1 MEKDLQACSECGNLV
16 NRSEIIT
23 VDGRPICAA
32 CFYGGGEPVTI
43 YPIGTV
49 RTELKIEENEFRAK
63 GRPSKNSCIDLLPTQ
78 KRFMYKL
85 DEERFLTIVYYL
97 HKSKSIHSV
106 FPRRSNGKRVG
117 VFASRSPHRPSK
129 IAVQDVE
136 LLGIRGTTLYVSG
149 LDAIDGSPVLDIKVA
164 MKERHCISKK
174 ER

>member
-1 MEKDLQACSECGNLV
+1 MKKNLFTCSECGNLV
-16 NRSEIIT
+16 RSSEIIT
-23 VDGRPICAA
+23 VDERPICTA
-32 CFYGGGEPVTI
+32 CFYGGEEPVTI

-49 RTELKIEENEFRAK
+49 RTALRTKEKELGFKSLGEI
-63 GRPSKNSCIDLLPTQ
+63 SCIDLLPSQ

-85 DEERFLTIVYYL
+85 DEEQFLTIVYYL
-97 HKSKSIHSV
+97 HKSTSVKSI

-136 LLGIRGTTLYVSG
+136 LLQIRGTALYVSG

-164 MKERHCISKK
+164 MRNPQERV
-174 ER
+174 